1 MLENNKSESR
11 KSSRASIRAKPFSRG
26 KNKGYSVLTDDK
38 QTGLLSVAENIEI
51 KESDQENASDKEIK
65 KIGSLN
71 IERKI
76 NSSINSERTSKA
88 DQSVKSK
95 KPAKLK
101 VSSKKKSRVEN
112 IDSVESI
119 DQNEDVESELKSV
132 SKSNKTKKSA
142 KGKKSSK
149 SKKKIKVKEDEVEF
163 NDDADESDGSPK
175 SSKKVNKPK
184 KHKTQ
189 KGGLPKVGPDFEDE
203 QEEIVLGSGVIK
215 PMTGTKP
222 PARQSRDFSVISQQ
236 IKV

>member
-119 DQNEDVESELKSV
+119 GQNEDVESELKSV

-163 NDDADESDGSPK
+163 NDADESDGSPK
-175 SSKKVNKPK
+175 VRNKVNKPK

-222 PARQSRDFSVISQQ
+222 PTRQSRDFSVISQQ